1 MGIGVP
7 PSTVLPMTD
16 DAPNEAGAAA
26 SRLMSRLRG
35 RAPRIVPHPG
45 PVGPEQNVGSSKSG
59 ALRAAI
65 FGINDGL
72 VSNLSLIF
80 GVAGSGVAGKV
91 DVIAGFAGLLGGSF
105 SMAAGE
111 YVSMKVQREVFE
123 QLIHTEAHEIAT
135 QPEEEQRELAQ
146 MYEKKGLDAEMAEQI
161 AAAIMK
167 DPEVALETHAREE
180 LGIDMDEGLGSPWAA
195 AGSSFVMFSI
205 GALVPLLPFLFTSGD
220 TALAVSA
227 GLSAVTLFAVGGA
240 MTILTGRNVVF
251 SGARMLAIGAVAAG
265 VTYSVGTLVGGVVS

>member
-1 MGIGVP
+1 MGIGVL

-26 SRLMSRLRG
+26 SRLMFRLRG

-65 FGINDGL
+65 FGMNDGL

-91 DVIAGFAGLLGGSF
+91 VVIAGFAGLIAGSF

-135 QPEEEQRELAQ
+135 QPEEEERELAR
-146 MYEKKGLDAEMAEQI
+146 MYEKKGIDAEMAEQI

-180 LGIDMDEGLGSPWAA
+180 LGIDMEEGLGSPWAA

-240 MTILTGRNVVF
+240 MTILTGRKVVF

-265 VTYSVGTLVGGVVS
+265 VTYGVGTLVGGVVS